1 MDMPSTLSSMRIL
14 LAVLIGLLLSINYML
29 WLSKNGGIRQVRLLE
44 AAVQVQKV
52 ENHALEERN
61 KALEAEIKSL
71 KEGLK
76 AIEERARAE
85 LGMIRKDE
93 TFFHILE
100 EPLPRGT
107 PQAMAPENTP
117 LPIP

>member
-1 MDMPSTLSSMRIL
+1 MRIL
-14 LAVLIGLLLSINYML
+14 LAVLIGLLLSVNYML
-29 WLSKNGGIRQVRLLE
+29 WLSKDGGIRQVRLLE

-52 ENHALEERN
+52 ENNALEERN
-61 KALEAEIKSL
+61 KAMEAEIKSL

-76 AIEERARAE
+76 AIEERARVE

-100 EPLPRGT
+100 QPPPGNT
-107 PQAMAPENTP
+107 PQALTPENT
-117 LPIP
+117 LSSRHE